1 MFQIDLIVPM
11 VVQGIEMQGWDD
23 GNDKRLVKMYALE
36 YGMDENNLTRYREN
50 ANYEKVCN
58 LLVRQYA
65 QY

>member
-1 MFQIDLIVPM
+1 M

-36 YGMDENNLTRYREN
+36 YGMDENNLTKYREN